1 MKSTWTYVQFA
12 IYIAPLYQ
20 RGGGGWEMSG
30 RGQCPDTFANVW
42 MSGRGQCPDAF
53 ANVWMSSFIDSL
65 NSITAHE
72 TPTQEVVIC

>member
-1 MKSTWTYVQFA
+1 
-12 IYIAPLYQ
+12 
-20 RGGGGWEMSG
+20 MSG

>member
-42 MSGRGQCPDAF
+42 MSGGG
-53 ANVWMSSFIDSL
+53 NVLMPL
-65 NSITAHE
+65 LMCGCLLLLT
-72 TPTQEVVIC
+72 V